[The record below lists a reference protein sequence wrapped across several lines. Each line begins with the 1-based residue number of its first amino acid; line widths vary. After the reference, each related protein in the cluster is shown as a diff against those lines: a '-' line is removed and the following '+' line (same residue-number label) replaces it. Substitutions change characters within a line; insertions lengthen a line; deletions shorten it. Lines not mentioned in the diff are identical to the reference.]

1 MCNLSFIKNLYF
13 ITLITLITPTTLTT
27 NTTLTNLITPTS
39 PTQNN
44 NLQKICQE
52 HQFSKSATKKR
63 SIMTRCKTA
72 IKICQK
78 MSSNTICKKIVRSR
92 QFEIQS
98 QVASCPLRQF
108 AKFTNKVVQDNNL
121 YNLQKKSW
129 PELQFANFTNK
140 LSGMSICVMCQ
151 RIARSKN
158 LQGLVKNNS
167 LQKPSPG
174 TAIRKQVVRNNNLYN
189 LQNKSSP

>member
-1 MCNLSFIKNLYF
+1 MCNLSLIKNLYF

-44 NLQKICQE
+44 ICKRFVRSINFQNLQQ
-52 HQFSKSATKKR
+52 KKDPEWLDV
-63 SIMTRCKTA
+63 KQLLKFA
-72 IKICQK
+72 KK

-121 YNLQKKSW
+121 YNLQKK
-129 PELQFANFTNK
+129 L
-140 LSGMSICVMCQ
+140 
-151 RIARSKN
+151 AR
-158 LQGLVKNNS
+158 
-167 LQKPSPG
+167 
-174 TAIRKQVVRNNNLYN
+174 TAICKLYKQVVWNVNLCNVPKNCPEQKFARTCQEQQLAKTFAWNYDSQTSCPEQQ
-189 LQNKSSP
+189 LV